1 MLNELNYNISDSDLL
16 KNLKIAKDI
25 FNKIELVGESSK
37 NFNFKNFRFPNLR
50 KLDLLPKFIVRI
62 LDKLLWVK
70 VDINKKYV

>member
-16 KNLKIAKDI
+16 KNLKITKDI

-37 NFNFKNFRFPNLR
+37 NFNFMNFKFPNLR

-62 LDKLLWVK
+62 LDKLLLVK